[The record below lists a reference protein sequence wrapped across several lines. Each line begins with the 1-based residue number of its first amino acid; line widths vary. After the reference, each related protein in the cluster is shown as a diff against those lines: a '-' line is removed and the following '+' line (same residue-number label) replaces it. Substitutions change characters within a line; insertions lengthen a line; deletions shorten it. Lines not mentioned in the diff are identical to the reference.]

1 MTIKAMTP
9 AEVHARLSN
18 PEQAVEMH
26 REAIKEGV
34 SFSRYLEAVDPSPEG
49 SRLNAF
55 QRQLK
60 LAGIITKSNPKEGYW
75 ASEAGVFFKTPAGR
89 ALFPEFFVREWRS
102 VTFAT
107 PQERAIL
114 LSSDAVVG
122 DADRPWLDAGP
133 FWNNQFAPAIP
144 LAELV
149 ARTTAITGEDY
160 RSIYMTYDAEALRL
174 FRIGESAE
182 IPMANLAT
190 SERNIRLKKYGRGL
204 RATYE
209 QIRRTRV
216 DTLGWWVRWMA
227 LQSEVDKVSAALDV
241 LVAGDGNAG
250 TGATESNL
258 LTLDP
263 TATPNEL
270 TMLGWLKWR
279 MLFTQPY
286 AMTTVLGRVD
296 EIVQLMQLNLGTA
309 NIPLANFNL
318 AGVGNSLTPI
328 NATADGIRYGWTEEA
343 PDGKLVGFDARFALE
358 HITEIGSEISET
370 EKFITNQTEVIT
382 FTENSAFAIIDPA
395 AVRVLDFSE

>member
-1 MTIKAMTP
+1 
-9 AEVHARLSN
+9 
-18 PEQAVEMH
+18 
-26 REAIKEGV
+26 
-34 SFSRYLEAVDPSPEG
+34 
-49 SRLNAF
+49 
-55 QRQLK
+55 
-60 LAGIITKSNPKEGYW
+60 
-75 ASEAGVFFKTPAGR
+75 
-89 ALFPEFFVREWRS
+89 
-102 VTFAT
+102 
-107 PQERAIL
+107 
-114 LSSDAVVG
+114 
-122 DADRPWLDAGP
+122 
-133 FWNNQFAPAIP
+133 
-144 LAELV
+144 
-149 ARTTAITGEDY
+149 
-160 RSIYMTYDAEALRL
+160 
-174 FRIGESAE
+174 
-182 IPMANLAT
+182 
-190 SERNIRLKKYGRGL
+190 
-204 RATYE
+204 
-209 QIRRTRV
+209 V

-241 LVAGDGNAG
+241 LVVGDGNAN
-250 TGATESNL
+250 TAATESNL